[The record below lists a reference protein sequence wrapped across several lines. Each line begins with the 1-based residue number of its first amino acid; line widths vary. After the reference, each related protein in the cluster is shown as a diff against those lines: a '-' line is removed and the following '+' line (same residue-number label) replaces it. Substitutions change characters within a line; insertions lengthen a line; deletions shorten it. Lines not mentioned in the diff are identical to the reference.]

1 MRSIGNLIFIQEN
14 YAKSRIYSRRS
25 PQNWRQY
32 VDWGKYDL
40 EQFRIGLFVELEEG
54 MDDPATDV
62 TDEEI
67 RSTGQ
72 IVLGHL
78 DEQPDYYTE
87 KYHMFAESAKASF

>member
-1 MRSIGNLIFIQEN
+1 MRSQEFTAAEARKIGD
-14 YAKSRIYSRRS
+14 SMS
-25 PQNWRQY
+25 
-32 VDWGKYDL
+32 VDWGKCDL

-54 MDDPATDV
+54 MDDPTTDV
-62 TDEEI
+62 SDEEI